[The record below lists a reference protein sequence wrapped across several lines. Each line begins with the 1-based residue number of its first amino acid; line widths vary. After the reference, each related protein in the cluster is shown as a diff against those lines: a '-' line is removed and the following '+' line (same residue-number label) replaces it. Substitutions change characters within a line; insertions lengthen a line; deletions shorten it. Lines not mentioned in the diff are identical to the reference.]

1 MVPRKARR
9 EITSQATVLQT
20 DTGVRGEYPQVRE
33 RTLVKELG
41 KFTPYVRKKEC
52 RRKPAAVKRPN
63 RLFTKNTVLCK
74 LERGRIRNDACPV
87 LEGQT
92 ERSAARRSFEV
103 KPQ

>member
-1 MVPRKARR
+1 
-9 EITSQATVLQT
+9 
-20 DTGVRGEYPQVRE
+20 VRE

-74 LERGRIRNDACPV
+74 LVMDLVKRSESGTLIRGRHHLWSQATGSEGESGELRRWASGELYRRNA
-87 LEGQT
+87 
-92 ERSAARRSFEV
+92 
-103 KPQ
+103 

>member
-1 MVPRKARR
+1 MSWK
-9 EITSQATVLQT
+9 SVLDT
-20 DTGVRGEYPQVRE
+20 DTGRRGEYPQVLE

-74 LERGRIRNDACPV
+74 LARGRIRNDACPV
-87 LEGQT
+87 LEG
-92 ERSAARRSFEV
+92 
-103 KPQ
+103 

>member
-87 LEGQT
+87 LEG
-92 ERSAARRSFEV
+92 
-103 KPQ
+103 

>member
-1 MVPRKARR
+1 M
-9 EITSQATVLQT
+9 L
-20 DTGVRGEYPQVRE
+20 E

-74 LERGRIRNDACPV
+74 LARGRIRNDACPV
-87 LEGQT
+87 LEGQV
-92 ERSAARRSFEV
+92 EGSVARRSSEI

>member
-1 MVPRKARR
+1 M
-9 EITSQATVLQT
+9 
-20 DTGVRGEYPQVRE
+20 RE

-63 RLFTKNTVLCK
+63 RLFTKNTGLCK
-74 LERGRIRNDACPV
+74 HVSGSIGTDACPV

-92 ERSAARRSFEV
+92 EGLVARRSSDV

>member
-9 EITSQATVLQT
+9 EIMLWKSVLDT
-20 DTGVRGEYPQVRE
+20 DTGRRGEYPQVLE

-74 LERGRIRNDACPV
+74 LARGRIRNDACPV
-87 LEGQT
+87 LEG
-92 ERSAARRSFEV
+92 
-103 KPQ
+103 